1 MWSCKKSELNLATF
15 LLNIHPGQE
24 PPAPLPSL
32 RLQDAVGGRA
42 DGAGAGPD
50 GRDAAGNLTAGPG
63 HDAAGAELAGML

>member
-24 PPAPLPSL
+24 PPPPLPSL
-32 RLQDAVGGRA
+32 RLQDALRGRA

-50 GRDAAGNLTAGPG
+50 GRDAAGHLAAGPR
-63 HDAAGAELAGML
+63 HDAAGAEPAGM